1 MFPASSP
8 SCHYDVGGRGRGRG
22 EVGGG
27 RGEVGEVYYILDNN
41 DADRR
46 SFWVPL
52 GHFLKTKGKAT
63 GHRQPPEIRCDTH
76 HYGVGSV
83 GAKICITSVSLFF
96 SQVRSL

>member
-8 SCHYDVGGRGRGRG
+8 SCHYDVGVGGRGVGGRRGRGRG
-22 EVGGG
+22 WGRGMGGG
-27 RGEVGEVYYILDNN
+27 GVGGEVYYILDND

-63 GHRQPPEIRCDTH
+63 GPQAAPRN
-76 HYGVGSV
+76 
-83 GAKICITSVSLFF
+83 
-96 SQVRSL
+96 

>member
-8 SCHYDVGGRGRGRG
+8 SCHYDVGGRGEGR
-22 EVGGG
+22 GGG
-27 RGEVGEVYYILDNN
+27 RSTTILDND

-63 GHRQPPEIRCDTH
+63 WPQAAPQKL
-76 HYGVGSV
+76 GVIHTTMV
-83 GAKICITSVSLFF
+83 
-96 SQVRSL
+96 